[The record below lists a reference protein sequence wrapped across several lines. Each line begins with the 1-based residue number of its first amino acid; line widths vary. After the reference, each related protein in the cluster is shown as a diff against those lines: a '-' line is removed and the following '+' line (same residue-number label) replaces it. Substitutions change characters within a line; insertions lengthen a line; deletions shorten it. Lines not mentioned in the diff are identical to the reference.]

1 MNKKKS
7 TSMSA
12 VLQIALL
19 LLLLLQL
26 GMTTAFAADGK
37 LDIKLEYSLS
47 KYNYIQGNP
56 LMIVALS
63 SGEKVYCTRLNFN
76 GTLSAGSLTV
86 PQGDYSVTYYT
97 AAPGKESACEKALKK
112 GVLPDAGNMLQ
123 VSLRN
128 QYRSLFG
135 GGILSLV
142 TAPESVSV
150 KKATVLKLTAKSLDD
165 SFIPA
170 LYINPTEK
178 MKGVTYSVS
187 LYRSN
192 KDGKKLKRICKKT
205 SMKAKRGYYLEAH
218 MINTYPGHYYYLM
231 EMDPS
236 SKYKADASVLI
247 DTYVAYAGEKLSV
260 KRVDITKGG
269 KKRSILV
276 DVDSKNNMVITIKD
290 PDSKNAEYLF
300 YSSTEKYPAPA
311 KDGSYKGTPIKMKKV
326 GSSFSIA
333 KKPQYNVLYS
343 FNIVKKVKGTI
354 DHNYHINIPYYW
366 TTAYGD
372 GHLTTRWRM
381 RPRVGFTVSPK

>member
-7 TSMSA
+7 TSISA

-26 GMTTAFAADGK
+26 GMTNAFAADGK

-150 KKATVLKLTAKSLDD
+150 KKSTVLKS
-165 SFIPA
+165 PV
-170 LYINPTEK
+170 E
-178 MKGVTYSVS
+178 
-187 LYRSN
+187 
-192 KDGKKLKRICKKT
+192 
-205 SMKAKRGYYLEAH
+205 
-218 MINTYPGHYYYLM
+218 MI
-231 EMDPS
+231 
-236 SKYKADASVLI
+236 
-247 DTYVAYAGEKLSV
+247 
-260 KRVDITKGG
+260 
-269 KKRSILV
+269 
-276 DVDSKNNMVITIKD
+276 
-290 PDSKNAEYLF
+290 
-300 YSSTEKYPAPA
+300 
-311 KDGSYKGTPIKMKKV
+311 
-326 GSSFSIA
+326 
-333 KKPQYNVLYS
+333 
-343 FNIVKKVKGTI
+343 
-354 DHNYHINIPYYW
+354 
-366 TTAYGD
+366 
-372 GHLTTRWRM
+372 
-381 RPRVGFTVSPK
+381 